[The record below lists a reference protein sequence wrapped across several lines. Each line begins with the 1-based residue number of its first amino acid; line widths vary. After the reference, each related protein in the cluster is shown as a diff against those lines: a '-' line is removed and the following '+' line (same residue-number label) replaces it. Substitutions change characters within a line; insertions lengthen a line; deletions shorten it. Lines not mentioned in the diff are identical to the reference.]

1 MKRIGLIG
9 STGRVGQ
16 VLLKALL
23 RDPEITVLAGCRD
36 PDRRQPP
43 DPGHV
48 GQRYQVHKLNV
59 FDEQKLLSFC
69 RDVDLLINCAGPSGV
84 LLDRVLVTAAR
95 LECPV
100 LDPGGYDPVLSRLD
114 ALARQAG
121 RHAAPI
127 VVGAGLFPGLSGI
140 YPRWLAESED
150 RVPDRLDVFY
160 AGTDEWGPS
169 SAWDI
174 IHSTSDFGANRPP
187 SYYDGGKLRAVPIY
201 RAFRRVELPFP
212 VGRVRGMLLYT
223 EELGRIARQLG
234 VSQVYCHGANNG
246 RWSGC
251 VLALVKT
258 LGLNQR
264 PEQIE
269 RSAQWLSWASR
280 RDRRLGYVPCFAID
294 CHATWS
300 DHKRHA
306 MILTGDTYEGTAAVL
321 LCAARLI
328 LSGSWLSPSHEGPPI
343 GMAHELFDVA
353 RFMHVFRS
361 SDCVIREDH

>member
-1 MKRIGLIG
+1 
-9 STGRVGQ
+9 
-16 VLLKALL
+16 
-23 RDPEITVLAGCRD
+23 
-36 PDRRQPP
+36 
-43 DPGHV
+43 
-48 GQRYQVHKLNV
+48 
-59 FDEQKLLSFC
+59 
-69 RDVDLLINCAGPSGV
+69 
-84 LLDRVLVTAAR
+84 
-95 LECPV
+95 
-100 LDPGGYDPVLSRLD
+100 
-114 ALARQAG
+114 
-121 RHAAPI
+121 
-127 VVGAGLFPGLSGI
+127 
-140 YPRWLAESED
+140 
-150 RVPDRLDVFY
+150 
-160 AGTDEWGPS
+160 
-169 SAWDI
+169 
-174 IHSTSDFGANRPP
+174 
-187 SYYDGGKLRAVPIY
+187 
-201 RAFRRVELPFP
+201 
-212 VGRVRGMLLYT
+212 MLLYT
-223 EELGRIARQLG
+223 EELGRLARQLG